1 MKDVPAQVGPA
12 VLLPLVYD
20 ALRAIACR
28 YLEREGAYHTL
39 QPTALVHEAYV
50 RLASRDNIDWQG
62 KTHFLAI
69 AASEMRRI
77 LVDHARAAGAKK
89 RGAEAQRIPL
99 DEDLTA
105 GRATSLELLALDE
118 ALTRLCAASPRQ
130 ARVAEMRIFAGMRA
144 AEIGQVLS
152 ISERTVKGD
161 WRMARAWLARAL
173 RAGVGA

>member
-1 MKDVPAQVGPA
+1 VKGDPAKIGPA

-20 ALRAIACR
+20 ALRAIARR

-50 RLASRDNIDWQG
+50 RLAGREGIDWQG

-69 AASEMRRI
+69 AASEMRRV

-89 RGAEAQRIPL
+89 RGAEAQRVPL
-99 DEDLTA
+99 DDERNA
-105 GRATSLELLALDE
+105 GRAATLELLALDE
-118 ALTRLCAASPRQ
+118 ALTRLSAASPRQ

-173 RAGVGA
+173 RAGVGT